1 MSRGEA
7 DHVVPPV
14 DERWAG
20 EFAKFIETG
29 DASDEFFAYLDENE
43 ACQKAVDLALKK
55 KSQGLDRVAQLL
67 NAEAPATARVRNDPA
82 TAGAKDESSPAPRVK
97 IEQWSAALAQALIVA
112 ARLPADQRSRVVRD
126 AVAQAGRSR
135 REKQAVKAM
144 AAELVEETADNK
156 S

>member
-1 MSRGEA
+1 MSREEA
-7 DHVVPPV
+7 DHVVPTI

-20 EFAKFIETG
+20 EFAKFIDTG
-29 DASDEFFAYLDENE
+29 DASDEFFAYLDHNE

-55 KSQGLDRVAQLL
+55 KSQGLDRVARLL
-67 NAEAPATARVRNDPA
+67 VAESPATNA
-82 TAGAKDESSPAPRVK
+82 AKDESAAAPRVK

-112 ARLPADQRSRVVRD
+112 ARLPAEERSRVVRD

-144 AAELVEETADNK
+144 AAELVEEAADNK

>member
-7 DHVVPPV
+7 DHVVPKI

-55 KSQGLDRVAQLL
+55 KSQGLDRVARLL
-67 NAEAPATARVRNDPA
+67 VAESPA
-82 TAGAKDESSPAPRVK
+82 TAGAKDEAPALPRVK

-112 ARLPADQRSRVVRD
+112 ARLPADERSRVVRD

-144 AAELVEETADNK
+144 AAELVEETVDK